1 MYTRKNLRSS
11 RRNKRSMRKSK
22 QMRKHRGGMS
32 SVNQD
37 SMVMSTKDSLSQ
49 GSQFLNMH
57 KAQHGGGPA
66 PYSAVTNSVL
76 PSSMVASART
86 GPLDVAIAGAQK
98 MQDGGKR
105 CSMYGGSR
113 KNRRSKQ
120 SRKNRRSKHSRMHS
134 RRRMHGGGHVTGAPL
149 NADSMLLPSGLER
162 QAALNY
168 EWSMAKNPSSFAP
181 K

>member
-1 MYTRKNLRSS
+1 
-11 RRNKRSMRKSK
+11 
-22 QMRKHRGGMS
+22 MRKHRGGMAP
-32 SVNQD
+32 VND
-37 SMVMSTKDSLSQ
+37 PSMALSAKDSLSQ

-66 PYSAVTNSVL
+66 PYSAVSNSLL
-76 PSSMVASART
+76 PSSMVGSART
-86 GPLDVAIAGAQK
+86 GPLDVAIAGAQR

-105 CSMYGGSR
+105 RNRKNRSR
-113 KNRRSKQ
+113 KNR
-120 SRKNRRSKHSRMHS
+120 SRKQR
-134 RRRMHGGGHVTGAPL
+134 GGNHLTGAAL
-149 NADSMLLPSGLER
+149 NADSMLLPQGLER

>member
-1 MYTRKNLRSS
+1 MPTRKNLRS
-11 RRNKRSMRKSK
+11 RRNKRSMR
-22 QMRKHRGGMS
+22 MRKHRGGMAP
-32 SVNQD
+32 VND
-37 SMVMSTKDSLSQ
+37 PSMALSAKDSLSQ

-66 PYSAVTNSVL
+66 PYSAVSNSLL
-76 PSSMVASART
+76 PSSMVGSART
-86 GPLDVAIAGAQK
+86 GPLDVAIAGAQR

-105 CSMYGGSR
+105 RNRKNRSR
-113 KNRRSKQ
+113 KNR
-120 SRKNRRSKHSRMHS
+120 SRKNRSRKQ
-134 RRRMHGGGHVTGAPL
+134 RGGNHLTGAAL
-149 NADSMLLPSGLER
+149 NADSMLLPQGLER

>member
-1 MYTRKNLRSS
+1 MPTRKNLRS
-11 RRNKRSMRKSK
+11 RRNKRSMR
-22 QMRKHRGGMS
+22 MRKHRGGMAP
-32 SVNQD
+32 VND
-37 SMVMSTKDSLSQ
+37 PSMALSAKDSLSQ

-66 PYSAVTNSVL
+66 PYSAVSNSLL
-76 PSSMVASART
+76 PSSMVGSART
-86 GPLDVAIAGAQK
+86 GPLDVAIAGAQR

-105 CSMYGGSR
+105 RNRKNRSR
-113 KNRRSKQ
+113 KNR
-120 SRKNRRSKHSRMHS
+120 SRKQR
-134 RRRMHGGGHVTGAPL
+134 GGNHLTGAAL
-149 NADSMLLPSGLER
+149 NADSMLLPQGLER